1 MTGLHRHT
9 PDFWG
14 FFRIFVPVKL
24 VEDAISQLN
33 SNDVFTIP
41 HLFFSCILPVP
52 EPHKKSEVTADVFTI
67 FNAVFSVVVVKFTG
81 FLLIASIHDTAFIDE
96 VSKPV
101 IAFPIGSDC
110 I

>member
-41 HLFFSCILPVP
+41 HLFSLVSCLFQSRI
-52 EPHKKSEVTADVFTI
+52 KIRGTADVFTI

-81 FLLIASIHDTAFIDE
+81 FLLVASIHDTAFMDE

-101 IAFPIGSDC
+101 IAFPIRANC